1 MHFLAVYHGV
11 LGLFQRLLHRG
22 QAIVPVPQRVVDAST
37 TSTKRKLV
45 VVWLVFLDLN
55 EWF

>member
-22 QAIVPVPQRVVDAST
+22 QAIVPVPQRVINAST
-37 TSTKRKLV
+37 TSTERKLV